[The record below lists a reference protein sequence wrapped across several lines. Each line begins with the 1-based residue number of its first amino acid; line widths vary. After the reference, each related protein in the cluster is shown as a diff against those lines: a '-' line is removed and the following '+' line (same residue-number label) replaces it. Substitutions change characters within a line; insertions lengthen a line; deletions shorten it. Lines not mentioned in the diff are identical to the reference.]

1 METGYIY
8 LIREREY
15 VRTKEEVTKA
25 GRTGDI
31 MRRIVCGR
39 LQRERI

>member
-1 METGYIY
+1 MTGYIY

-31 MRRIVCGR
+31 MRRMKQYPKGSRV
-39 LQRERI
+39 